1 MKELGGIDCGTST
14 LRRGVDN
21 SRRLRRFPR
30 RGRGA
35 VTLTR
40 GHLSPVARPLT
51 LPGTWSPASDSGV
64 FGTPSDLATYRCPAS
79 LSPPQG
85 RGATP
90 SHLAHGGRT
99 AELRSDMLVRHIH
112 ATRQRPISAP
122 EGGSGTCRVR
132 RRAPDPAPCG
142 APGLL
147 RLILLALGHVRT
159 LLRSDIQHSSPLPR
173 NERRYSPTSLRTRG
187 LESHLRSAALAT
199 VDNGR
204 PRH

>member
-14 LRRGVDN
+14 LRRGVDTP
-21 SRRLRRFPR
+21 RRLRRFPR
-30 RGRGA
+30 RGRDA

-64 FGTPSDLATYRCPAS
+64 FGTRLDLATYRCPAS
-79 LSPPQG
+79 PSPSQG
-85 RGATP
+85 RGAIP

-99 AELRSDMLVRHIH
+99 AELHSDMLLRHIH
-112 ATRQRPISAP
+112 TARQRSTTAP
-122 EGGSGTCRVR
+122 EGASGTCRVP
-132 RRAPDPAPCG
+132 RRAPDPSPCG

-147 RLILLALGHVRT
+147 RLILLALGHLRT
-159 LLRSDIQHSSPLPR
+159 LPRSGIQHSSPLP
-173 NERRYSPTSLRTRG
+173 NDERRHYPTSLRTRG
-187 LESHLRSAALAT
+187 LESHLRSAALAA